1 MWKALLPREVTLTL
15 NPVFDPKMQQLRCNY
30 QIDGLPLLEWISKQI
45 IELIGNTT
53 IENIKVTP
61 DEIIITI
68 PKQDLPYKIADI
80 SIGDITIQL
89 KKE

>member
-15 NPVFDPKMQQLRCNY
+15 NPRFDSNEQQLYCTY
-30 QIDGLPLLEWISKQI
+30 QIDGLPLLEWITRRVVELVGNVNLKQ
-45 IELIGNTT
+45 L
-53 IENIKVTP
+53 KVTP

>member
-15 NPVFDPKMQQLRCNY
+15 NPVFDPKMQQLRCTY
-30 QIDGLPLLEWISKQI
+30 QIDGMPLLEWLSHQVVMLLGTVA
-45 IELIGNTT
+45 IEH
-53 IENIKVTP
+53 IKVTP